1 MYFVTIRDSIM
12 IAHSLKDEFFGP
24 AQRMHGATYE
34 VDATFLTDELN
45 AHQVVIDIGLA
56 QEVLKEVLKPLAYQN
71 LDELPVFK
79 NKLTTTEFM
88 AKHIQ
93 EELTKIVKNKGFS
106 GKIEVCI
113 KENPNAFAGYRP

>member
-24 AQRMHGATYE
+24 AQNMHGATYE
-34 VDATFLTDELN
+34 VDATFLTEELN
-45 AHQVVIDIGLA
+45 EHQVVLDIGLA
-56 QEVLKEVLKPLAYQN
+56 QDLLKEVLAPLAYQN

-88 AKHIQ
+88 AKYIQ
-93 EELTKIVKNKGFS
+93 EELTKSAKKKGFN
-106 GKIEVCI
+106 GKIETCI
-113 KENPNAFAGYRP
+113 KENPNAFAGFRP